1 MRGEGCMLVQTKFF
15 GEVEIDDAKILDF
28 PNGIIGFE
36 DFKKFAI
43 IYDIDDDKET
53 KISWLQ
59 SVEEATLALPV
70 IDPMAIVNEYSP
82 MIEDELLKPLGNSA
96 DEDLLCLLV
105 MTVPSDMTKVTA
117 NMKAPVII
125 NSKTN
130 KGVQLIVD
138 NADYPVKFNVY
149 ESVQKMK
156 KEAGE

>member
-1 MRGEGCMLVQTKFF
+1 MLVKTKFF
-15 GEVEIDDAKILDF
+15 GEVEIDDAKILEF

-43 IYDIDDDKET
+43 IYDVEDESEN

-59 SVEEATLALPV
+59 SVEEPVLALPV
-70 IDPMAIVNEYSP
+70 VDPLAIVAEYSP
-82 MIEDELLKPLGNSA
+82 MIEDELLKPLGNPA

-117 NMKAPVII
+117 NLKAPVII

-138 NADYPVKFNVY
+138 NTDYPVKFNVY

>member
-1 MRGEGCMLVQTKFF
+1 MRVQTKFF
-15 GEVEIDDAKILDF
+15 GEVELDDNKVIEF

-43 IYDIDDDKET
+43 LYDIEDDRDT

-59 SVEEATLALPV
+59 SLEEPTLALPV
-70 IDPMAIVNEYSP
+70 VDPLAVTTEYTP
-82 MIEDELLKPLGNSA
+82 MIEDELLKPLGNPA
-96 DEDLLCLLV
+96 DEDLLFLLV

-125 NSKTN
+125 STEER

-138 NADYPVKFNVY
+138 NADYPVRFNVY

-156 KEAGE
+156 EKAGE

>member
-1 MRGEGCMLVQTKFF
+1 MLVKTKFF
-15 GEVEIDDAKILDF
+15 GEVEIDDAKVLDF

-36 DFKKFAI
+36 NFNRYAI
-43 IYDIDDDKET
+43 IYDIESEGEN

-59 SVEEATLALPV
+59 SVEEPALALPV
-70 IDPMAIVNEYSP
+70 VDPLAIVPEYSP
-82 MIEDELLKPLGNSA
+82 MIEDELLKPLGNPA

-105 MTVPSDMTKVTA
+105 MTVPNDMTKVTA
-117 NMKAPVII
+117 NLKAPIII

-138 NADYPVKFNVY
+138 NADYPVRFNVY

-156 KEAGE
+156 EKAGE

>member
-1 MRGEGCMLVQTKFF
+1 MVVKTKFF
-15 GEVEIDDAKILDF
+15 GEVKIDDAKILDF

-36 DFKKFAI
+36 NFKQFAI
-43 IYDIDDDKET
+43 IYDVEDESEN

-59 SVEEATLALPV
+59 SVEEPALALPV
-70 IDPMAIVNEYSP
+70 VDPLAIVAEYSP
-82 MIEDELLKPLGNSA
+82 MIEDELLKPLGNPA

-117 NMKAPVII
+117 NLKAPVII

-156 KEAGE
+156 EKAGE

>member
-1 MRGEGCMLVQTKFF
+1 MRVQTKFF
-15 GEVEIDDAKILDF
+15 GEVELDDNKVIEF

-43 IYDIDDDKET
+43 IYDIEDDRDT

-59 SVEEATLALPV
+59 SLEEPTLALPV
-70 IDPMAIVNEYSP
+70 VDPLAVTTEYAP
-82 MIEDELLKPLGNSA
+82 MIEDELLKPLGNPA
-96 DEDLLCLLV
+96 DEDLLFLLV
-105 MTVPSDMTKVTA
+105 MTVPSDMKKFPA

-125 NSKTN
+125 STEER

-156 KEAGE
+156 EKAGE

>member
-1 MRGEGCMLVQTKFF
+1 MRVQTKFF
-15 GEVEIDDAKILDF
+15 GEVELDDNKVIEF

-43 IYDIDDDKET
+43 LYDIEDDRDT

-59 SVEEATLALPV
+59 SLEEPTLALPV
-70 IDPMAIVNEYSP
+70 VDPLAVTTEYAP
-82 MIEDELLKPLGNSA
+82 MIEDESLKPLGNPA
-96 DEDLLCLLV
+96 DEDLLFLLV

-125 NSKTN
+125 STEER

-156 KEAGE
+156 EKAGE

>member
-1 MRGEGCMLVQTKFF
+1 MRVQTKFF
-15 GEVEIDDAKILDF
+15 GEVELDDNKVIEF

-43 IYDIDDDKET
+43 IYDIEDDRDT

-59 SVEEATLALPV
+59 SLEEPTLALPV
-70 IDPMAIVNEYSP
+70 VDPLAVTTEYAP
-82 MIEDELLKPLGNSA
+82 MIEDELLKPLGNPA
-96 DEDLLCLLV
+96 DEDLLFLLV

-125 NSKTN
+125 STEER

-156 KEAGE
+156 EKAGE

>member
-1 MRGEGCMLVQTKFF
+1 MRVQTKFF
-15 GEVEIDDAKILDF
+15 GEVELDDNKVIEF

-43 IYDIDDDKET
+43 IYDIEDDRDT

-59 SVEEATLALPV
+59 SLEEPTLALPV
-70 IDPMAIVNEYSP
+70 VDPLAVTTEYAP
-82 MIEDELLKPLGNSA
+82 MIEDELLKPLENPA
-96 DEDLLCLLV
+96 DEDLLFLLV

-125 NSKTN
+125 STEER

-156 KEAGE
+156 EKAGE

>member
-1 MRGEGCMLVQTKFF
+1 MRVQTKFF
-15 GEVEIDDAKILDF
+15 GEVELDDNKVIEF

-43 IYDIDDDKET
+43 IYDIEDDRNT

-59 SVEEATLALPV
+59 SLEEPTLALPV
-70 IDPMAIVNEYSP
+70 VDPLAVTTEYAP
-82 MIEDELLKPLGNSA
+82 MIEDELLKPLGNPA
-96 DEDLLCLLV
+96 DEDLLFLLV

-125 NSKTN
+125 STEER

-156 KEAGE
+156 EKAGE

>member
-1 MRGEGCMLVQTKFF
+1 MVVKTKFF
-15 GEVEIDDAKILDF
+15 GEVELDDAKVLDF

-43 IYDIDDDKET
+43 IYDIDSEGEN

-59 SVEEATLALPV
+59 SLEEPALALPV
-70 IDPMAIVNEYSP
+70 VDPLAIVPEYAP
-82 MIEDELLKPLGNSA
+82 TIEDELLKPLGNPA

-156 KEAGE
+156 EEE